1 VVGEGVEAVGLVSC
15 LPTTKFGHIEI
26 LTVEEV
32 KNNKNEEKKLEKK
45 EEENK
50 PLQCSCPS
58 YPCYPHPGPL
68 PMVVCEEPSSN
79 SCSIM

>member
-15 LPTTKFGHIEI
+15 LPTTKFGHVEI

-32 KNNKNEEKKLEKK
+32 KDNKNEKKPEKK
-45 EEENK
+45 EDENK

-58 YPCYPHPGPL
+58 
-68 PMVVCEEPSSN
+68 
-79 SCSIM
+79 